1 MKKVLSQAQNQL
13 EKALLDIKR
22 FPMFRSKSLP
32 LNSSDLCEKYLHENI
47 LSKINDDKQVI
58 YIIKT
63 KSGANLTEVLSKYKS
78 SNSRLKLPQINK
90 RNFNSEVLYVG
101 SVQKNFRDRVK
112 QHLGF
117 GSISTYSLKLSKWT
131 KKEKLDFV
139 IKYYVLGTTNSEIT
153 LKLIENNLANILKPQ
168 FGKYDKLKKI

>member
-1 MKKVLSQAQNQL
+1 MRKVLSQTQNQL

-22 FPMFRSKSLP
+22 FPLFRSKSLV
-32 LNSSDLCEKYLHENI
+32 LYSSDLCEKYLHENI
-47 LSKINDDKQVI
+47 LSKINNDNQVI

-63 KSGANLTEVLSKYKS
+63 KGGANLIEVLSEYKS
-78 SNSRLKLPQINK
+78 SNAKIKLPQINK
-90 RNFNSEVLYVG
+90 GNYNSEVLYVG
-101 SVQKNFRDRVK
+101 SVQKNFRDRIK

-117 GSISTYSLKLSKWT
+117 GSMSTYSLKLSKWT

-139 IKYYVLGTTNSEIT
+139 IKYYVLGKTNSEIT

-168 FGKYDKLKKI
+168 FGKYEKLKNN